1 MKNLYRLNFGVFM
14 KKILIK
20 LFVSVLAVCLLL
32 TSLTACGG
40 GAWSGTSMKN
50 WGENNV
56 VGSFIGEKGGY
67 VYYINGIAANTLD
80 NTFGVPVKGS
90 LMAMDKNDFTNTEIV
105 VPKLFVAKDFNAGL
119 YIYGDYVY
127 YGTPNTDMATD
138 GTVANSEL
146 VFMKT
151 KLDGTGSEK
160 LFVLTEIGAE
170 YRIIESDGVVYI
182 VYRDVKDG
190 QLEVF
195 NTSTKTTEVI
205 AKGGEDVEGYES
217 LDDFHFTPNGE
228 SVTIV
233 YSVIVY
239 SEKYFENKTER
250 AKESYNAVYAYKLG
264 DVTDGGKTPAGT
276 KILDGETENATYAL
290 SFEEAGKLFFTET
303 INGNV
308 KTYYRD
314 LDDMTVGA
322 KVKVVN
328 SDVVTEANLIVEE
341 SDKLAVYTISG
352 GAIIKTVLDESYK
365 TQAKKIALTD
375 KAKTLIEINGD
386 YMYFYDST
394 SGISRIKITGEE
406 LSDKVEK
413 VSYDTVNS
421 TWYAPEIMTF
431 GEDTYMF
438 YLDNS
443 NIGAS
448 YVRYVKLNA
457 NAIGEDTDDDGKED
471 TYKLEGHKYIGK
483 ITDADQA
490 SIVDVVITEIS
501 NTFENGKLVFDKD
514 KDGNVIF
521 ADGKLSVKA
530 VKDARAFYEEQTNAV
545 KALISTS
552 SIDTLKKYEK
562 AIEKASLYYKL
573 EGIRSDLIDVNE
585 FKTIYDQVKAD
596 IQAFRAS
603 SDYASVS
610 AVINNNILWN
620 YEKALDLFETE
631 KK

>member
-1 MKNLYRLNFGVFM
+1 M
-14 KKILIK
+14 KKIFIK

-40 GAWSGTSMKN
+40 SWSGTSMKN
-50 WGENNV
+50 WGENDV
-56 VGSFIGEKGGY
+56 VGGFIGEKGDY
-67 VYYINGIAANTLD
+67 VYFINGIAANTLD

-90 LMAMDKNDFTNTEIV
+90 LMAMDKNDFTTAEVV
-105 VPKLFVAKDFNAGL
+105 VPKLFVAKDYNAGL

-170 YRIIESDGVVYI
+170 YRILESNGVVYI
-182 VYRDVKDG
+182 VYRDVEDG

-195 NTSTKTTEVI
+195 NTSTKTVDVI
-205 AKGGEDVEGYES
+205 VKGGEDVEGYES

-276 KILDGETENATYAL
+276 KILDGKTENATYAL

-314 LDDMTVGA
+314 LTDLTAGA
-322 KVKVVN
+322 KVKVAN
-328 SDVVTEANLIVEE
+328 SDVVTEANLIVDENG
-341 SDKLAVYTISG
+341 LVVYTIDNN
-352 GAIIKTVLDESYK
+352 AIVKTVLDESYK
-365 TQAKKIALTD
+365 TQSKKIALTD

-386 YMYFYDST
+386 YMYFFDST

-406 LSDKVEK
+406 LSDVVEK

-421 TWYAPEIMTF
+421 SWYAPEIMTF
-431 GEDTYMF
+431 GQDTYMF

-443 NIGAS
+443 TIGAS

-457 NAIGEDTDDDGKED
+457 EAVGEDTDDDQKLD

-490 SIVDVVITEIS
+490 SIVDVVITEVS
-501 NTFENGKLVFDKD
+501 NTLESGKLVFDKD
-514 KDGNVIF
+514 EKGNVIF
-521 ADGKLSVKA
+521 VDGKLSVKA
-530 VKDARAFYEEQTNAV
+530 VEEARAFYEEQTDAV
-545 KALISTS
+545 KALVATN
-552 SIDTLKKYEK
+552 SIDALKKYEK

-573 EGIRSDLIDVNE
+573 EGIRSDLIDTDAFE
-585 FKTIYDQVKAD
+585 AIYKEVKSA
-596 IQAFRAS
+596 IEEFRAS
-603 SDYASVS
+603 SDYSTVS
-610 AVINNNILWN
+610 AVINNNLLWN
-620 YEKALDLFETE
+620 YEKALDLFKADKE
-631 KK
+631 